1 MRKKI
6 LKILA
11 VICGVF
17 VLGFTVKETVC
28 AKAEE
33 TAVSENVVIETSENS
48 AVELEDGEDTDEKID
63 TTLGASLDEL
73 LGEEMTNEEKLEI
86 ILDIAEVFATKAGVN
101 DEWTEAVENLK
112 NAASEKKVDLMVFAS
127 CGEILLLMAYII
139 VKAVNKAKKAKADT
153 TSADLTSIK
162 TASGQQTKAV
172 NELIKEEANVAAGVL
187 DNTHREKHLA
197 LAIELQNVALRS
209 LIHGIQ
215 LKQDFREE
223 GLKALRESDEHCDN
237 AKK

>member
-1 MRKKI
+1 MRKKM
-6 LKILA
+6 LILA

-17 VLGFTVKETVC
+17 VFGFTAKGTVC

-33 TAVSENVVIETSENS
+33 PVISESVVIDNTADSS
-48 AVELEDGEDTDEKID
+48 VELESGKDTDEEIE
-63 TTLGASLDEL
+63 TTLGGSLDEL
-73 LGEEMTNEEKLEI
+73 LGKEMTNEEKLEI
-86 ILDIAEVFATKAGVN
+86 ILDIAEVFAIKADVN

-112 NAASEKKVDLMVFAS
+112 NAASEKKVDLMVFVS
-127 CGEILLLMAYII
+127 CGEILLLLAYII
-139 VKAVNKAKKAKADT
+139 VKAVNKARKAKTDT
-153 TSADLTSIK
+153 TAIDLASIK

-172 NELIKEEANVAAGVL
+172 NALIKEEENVAAGVQ
-187 DNTHREKHLA
+187 DNTNREKNLA
-197 LAIELQNVALRS
+197 SAIELQNVALRS